1 MKPLFGTLS
10 VIIALVSFIPYIKDV
25 FARKTTPH
33 IYSWLVWTILQ
44 ALATIA
50 ILREN
55 SWWSGLGVGCVGLV
69 SLVVF
74 LFSFKYGTK
83 NITFFDTVCL
93 IGALIAISVWV
104 FIHNIT
110 LSVIL
115 VTIIDFVAFLPTFR
129 KAYQEPHSETAILYV
144 CSGLSNLFSLLSI
157 SHHSIAS
164 TLYVASLIVTNFL
177 FVGLVLIRRKKENN
191 VIS

>member
-1 MKPLFGTLS
+1 MKPFFGTLS
-10 VIIALVSFIPYIKDV
+10 VIIAIISFVPYIKDV
-25 FARKTTPH
+25 LARKTTPH

-50 ILREN
+50 ILKEN
-55 SWWSGLGVGCVGLV
+55 PWWSGLGVGSVGLV

-83 NITFFDTVCL
+83 NITIFDTVCL
-93 IGALIAISVWV
+93 IGALAAISVWI
-104 FIHNIT
+104 FIHDIT

-129 KAYQEPHSETAILYV
+129 KAYQEPHSETIILYV
-144 CSGLSNLFSLLSI
+144 CSGLSNIFSLLSI
-157 SHHSIAS
+157 SHHSVSS

-177 FVGLVLIRRKKENN
+177 FVGLVLMRRKK
-191 VIS
+191 